1 MRNPLDKQSLR
12 QRLLWA
18 VLVAV
23 AGVIALL
30 GVAMQAAIEHS
41 SATEFDERLAQQ
53 ARVILA
59 YADHEFAETGSVVP
73 ETADNPG
80 VKRLHE
86 VIYQVWTVSGKA
98 VHRSE
103 GAPPEPLVTIG
114 SRGFTEVRFADE
126 EWRVYSLASSDMPL
140 VVQVAELSSHRSLIA
155 SRARQAIRTPLL
167 LSLPL
172 LAALVWWLTT
182 AALQPVEKLARDI
195 GRRSAAEIAPLDLGR
210 VPTEL
215 HGIGTELNALL
226 ARHREALSR
235 EQRFTADAA
244 HELRTPL
251 SAVRAQ
257 AQVAMRAQQAPERE
271 HALQQL
277 IAGVDR
283 TGRLVTQLLSL
294 ARLEPANAPTLTA
307 CRNIESVLDD
317 VLHDLQHDIDRH
329 AVTIDVRR
337 PLPATAV
344 PEEPV
349 YLLLRNLLDNAIRHS
364 PAGGRILV
372 EVNQSGGVLAIRI
385 ADRGPGIP
393 VEHREAALDRF
404 RRFSDLYSGSGLGL
418 SIVKRVV
425 ELLHGTL
432 ELGDAE
438 PAPGLEVRISLP
450 AQPGP

>member
-1 MRNPLDKQSLR
+1 MRNFLDNQSLR
-12 QRLLWA
+12 RRLLWA
-18 VLVAV
+18 VLIAV
-23 AGVIALL
+23 TGVIALL
-30 GVAMQAAIEHS
+30 GVAMQAAIERS

-59 YADHEFAETGSVVP
+59 YADHEFAETGTVVP
-73 ETADNPG
+73 ETADNPA
-80 VKRLHE
+80 VRRLHE
-86 VIYQVWTVSGKA
+86 VIYQVWTAAGKI

-103 GAPPEPLVTIG
+103 GAPREPLVNIVN
-114 SRGFTEVRFADE
+114 RGFTEVRFANE
-126 EWRVYSLASSDMPL
+126 NWRVYSQASSDMPL
-140 VVQVAELSSHRSLIA
+140 VVQVAELSSHRNLIA
-155 SRARQAIRTPLL
+155 ARARQALRTPLL

-182 AALQPVEKLARDI
+182 AALRPVDAMAEDI
-195 GRRSAAEIAPLDLGR
+195 GKRSAGDIAPLDLRR

-215 HGIGTELNALL
+215 RGIGTELNALI

-257 AQVAMRAQQAPERE
+257 AQVAMRAQGVAERE

-294 ARLEPANAPTLTA
+294 ARLEPDNTA
-307 CRNIESVLDD
+307 ALAARRSIEAVLGD
-317 VLHDLQHDIDRH
+317 VLHDLQHETDRH
-329 AVTIDVRR
+329 AVTVEVRR

-364 PAGGRILV
+364 PAGGCVLV
-372 EVNQSGGVLAIRI
+372 DVRERDGALAIRI
-385 ADRGPGIP
+385 ADQGPGIP
-393 VEHREAALDRF
+393 AAHREASLDRF
-404 RRFSDLYSGSGLGL
+404 RRFSDRYSGSGLGL

-425 ELLHGTL
+425 ELLHGSL
-432 ELGDAE
+432 ELRDTD
-438 PAPGLEVRISLP
+438 PAPGLDVRISLP
-450 AQPGP
+450 THRVA

>member
-1 MRNPLDKQSLR
+1 
-12 QRLLWA
+12 
-18 VLVAV
+18 
-23 AGVIALL
+23 
-30 GVAMQAAIEHS
+30 
-41 SATEFDERLAQQ
+41 
-53 ARVILA
+53 
-59 YADHEFAETGSVVP
+59 
-73 ETADNPG
+73 
-80 VKRLHE
+80 
-86 VIYQVWTVSGKA
+86 
-98 VHRSE
+98 
-103 GAPPEPLVTIG
+103 
-114 SRGFTEVRFADE
+114 
-126 EWRVYSLASSDMPL
+126 
-140 VVQVAELSSHRSLIA
+140 
-155 SRARQAIRTPLL
+155 
-167 LSLPL
+167 
-172 LAALVWWLTT
+172 
-182 AALQPVEKLARDI
+182 
-195 GRRSAAEIAPLDLGR
+195 
-210 VPTEL
+210 
-215 HGIGTELNALL
+215 
-226 ARHREALSR
+226 
-235 EQRFTADAA
+235 
-244 HELRTPL
+244 
-251 SAVRAQ
+251 
-257 AQVAMRAQQAPERE
+257 MRAQQAPERE